1 MKPQDMQLAFLTTPS
16 TVVWYRIAPLLYFLY
31 VVPSFV
37 MGHRIIVNCV
47 FLLSTGF
54 TFLALLS
61 GVTRSLCS
69 YAGLKPTSF
78 CEAMLS
84 SREFIAQ
91 LSGLSSELGQCAA
104 QFQAYSTLAPPL
116 LTNLS
121 NIYVETR
128 NVAFLVHSSNISSRH
143 VIGPFLTENERDILD
158 LSRSLLQLRHLVE
171 GGSNQI
177 RDLEGYVI
185 RSSTMVV
192 KWLGPD
198 TAFCKIASLVIALPS
213 CSRNPSASVVLSD
226 VVSAFNR
233 FSRTV
238 ASHSD
243 ATLAILS
250 RFDSRLLH
258 LGNLVNKEA
267 GTRRQTYEVTLSSI
281 WSTFGGN
288 RAQLASISLDLDI
301 LQRAHSYVLAV
312 TRFNFETFQAVEH
325 VRLHAQDGEGPISSA
340 EEVHNTIEALRGS
353 RVMRLEL

>member
-128 NVAFLVHSSNISSRH
+128 NVAFLVHSSNVSSRH

-171 GGSNQI
+171 GGSNQ
-177 RDLEGYVI
+177 
-185 RSSTMVV
+185 
-192 KWLGPD
+192 
-198 TAFCKIASLVIALPS
+198 
-213 CSRNPSASVVLSD
+213 
-226 VVSAFNR
+226 
-233 FSRTV
+233 
-238 ASHSD
+238 
-243 ATLAILS
+243 
-250 RFDSRLLH
+250 
-258 LGNLVNKEA
+258 
-267 GTRRQTYEVTLSSI
+267 
-281 WSTFGGN
+281 
-288 RAQLASISLDLDI
+288 
-301 LQRAHSYVLAV
+301 
-312 TRFNFETFQAVEH
+312 
-325 VRLHAQDGEGPISSA
+325 
-340 EEVHNTIEALRGS
+340 
-353 RVMRLEL
+353 